1 MTTVKHLLSQKPSEI
16 WSVAPTTSLRD
27 ALKVMYDRDIG
38 VVVVMAQEQIVG
50 IFSERDFA
58 RHAARTAELSL
69 NTPVSELMTS
79 QIYFVEPDQ
88 FIDECMAIMTEKHIR
103 HLPVMKN
110 KQLVGLISIGDV
122 VREAVSQKDVTI
134 RSLENYIMGREFS

>member
-1 MTTVKHLLSQKPSEI
+1 MTTVKHLLSQKPNEI
-16 WSVAPTTSLRD
+16 WSVAPVTTLRE
-27 ALKVMYDRDIG
+27 ALKLMYDRDIG

-58 RHAARTAELSL
+58 RHAARADELSL

-79 QIYFVEPDQ
+79 QIYYVEPDQ

-103 HLPVMKN
+103 HLPVMKD

>member
-1 MTTVKHLLSQKPSEI
+1 MTTVKYLLSQKPGEI
-16 WSVAPTTSLRD
+16 WSVAPATSLRE

-38 VVVVMAQEQIVG
+38 VVVVMAQEQVVG

-58 RHAARTAELSL
+58 RYAARTEELSL

-88 FIDECMAIMTEKHIR
+88 LIDECMAIMTEKHIR
-103 HLPVMKN
+103 HLPVMNN
-110 KQLVGLISIGDV
+110 KQLIGLISIGDV